1 MHSAS
6 ILVVE
11 DDRDLHRLVATYLRK
26 EGYAVD
32 GAYTGQEA
40 LVRARS
46 GSYHLVVLDLML
58 PDIDGFAV
66 LRAIREVSTAPVI
79 ILSAKGEEWD
89 KVMGLGFGADDY
101 LTKPFSIAELIA
113 RTKAQLRRYL
123 VLNAVASEPLRVLR
137 YEDLELDLDAYEV
150 RVGGKTKPLTAKEYA
165 LLKLFLEHPG
175 RVFTKAQLYER
186 VWEEPYIGDD
196 NTVTVHIRRLRA
208 KIEPNPSRPRYIQTV
223 WGIGYRLG
231 GGRNAGWT

>member
-66 LRAIREVSTAPVI
+66 LRDIREASTVPVI

-89 KVMGLGFGADDY
+89 KVMGLGIGADDY
-101 LTKPFSIAELIA
+101 LTKPFRIAELIA
-113 RTKAQLRRYL
+113 RVKAQLRRYL
-123 VLNAVASEPLRVLR
+123 VLNAPASAPPRVMR
-137 YEDLELDLDAYEV
+137 YGDLELHLDTYEV
-150 RVGGKTKPLTAKEYA
+150 RVGGKAKPLTAKEYA

-175 RVFTKAQLYER
+175 RVFTKAQLFER
-186 VWEEPYIGDD
+186 VWKEPYLGDD
-196 NTVTVHIRRLRA
+196 NTVMVHIRRLRA
-208 KIEPNPSRPRYIQTV
+208 KIEPNPSQPQYIQTV
-223 WGIGYRLG
+223 WGIGYKLG
-231 GGRNAGWT
+231 GGRNTEWT